1 MDLLNLLTSEFY
13 VHKSF
18 LVTGTKGCVR
28 NCTDMRLLKQGS
40 DKEGHYI
47 TRRRQ
52 GWTEKGVISGGRNYA
67 LELTIN

>member
-18 LVTGTKGCVR
+18 LVTGTEGGVR

-52 GWTEKGVISGGRNYA
+52 GWMEEKGFQVVGIMP
-67 LELTIN
+67 